1 MGVRFSPSGNL
12 LASCSRDKC
21 VRLWVNNVE
30 GRSTDFKAHTSAIRS
45 VDFSPDGSKLVTA
58 SEDKSVKI
66 WTTSK
71 HKFVNSFSGKRVHR
85 VTKIFFTNSFFKNIF
100 FKDTMDGS
108 DAPDLLRKKTSSLR
122 CRMTKQV
129 AFSTQDLEKRSTASK
144 NPGATLLTWIS
155 IPVEPV
161 SGWRPRTR
169 RSKSTIC
176 GCNACNSSIVLMK
189 VRCLKY
195 LSIPMDHT

>member
-1 MGVRFSPSGNL
+1 
-12 LASCSRDKC
+12 
-21 VRLWVNNVE
+21 
-30 GRSTDFKAHTSAIRS
+30 
-45 VDFSPDGSKLVTA
+45 
-58 SEDKSVKI
+58 
-66 WTTSK
+66 
-71 HKFVNSFSGKRVHR
+71 
-85 VTKIFFTNSFFKNIF
+85 
-100 FKDTMDGS
+100 MDGS
-108 DAPDLLRKKTSSLR
+108 DAPDLLPKKTSSLR

-129 AFSTQDLEKRSTASK
+129 VFSIQDLEKRSIASK

-169 RSKSTIC
+169 RSKCTIC

-195 LSIPMDHT
+195 LSIPMDHTWFRPRKMEASKSLIYSRPGRFMMLWVIKVESMPWNSIPKVKIRRKVF

>member
-85 VTKIFFTNSFFKNIF
+85 LTNIFYDFFKEIF
-100 FKDTMDGS
+100 
-108 DAPDLLRKKTSSLR
+108 SLR
-122 CRMTKQV
+122 SQWMGPMCPICSRRRHYRYGVGWQNKSSFRSKIWKRDPLLPRIQGLRYSLG
-129 AFSTQDLEKRSTASK
+129 FPSQWNLFRGGDLGQEGQSLRFAD
-144 NPGATLLTWIS
+144 ATLATAL
-155 IPVEPV
+155 
-161 SGWRPRTR
+161 
-169 RSKSTIC
+169 
-176 GCNACNSSIVLMK
+176 
-189 VRCLKY
+189 
-195 LSIPMDHT
+195 